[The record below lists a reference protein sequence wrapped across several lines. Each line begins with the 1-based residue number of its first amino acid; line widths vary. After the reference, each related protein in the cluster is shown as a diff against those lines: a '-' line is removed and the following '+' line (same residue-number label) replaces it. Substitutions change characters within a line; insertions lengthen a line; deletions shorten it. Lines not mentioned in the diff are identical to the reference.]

1 METRNAQSETAK
13 TVRKLCLLVV
23 GMFGFGFAL
32 VPLYDLL
39 CEVTGLGGRT
49 GGPYTYDPAVVEVD
63 RSRLVK
69 VNLLT
74 NTNDGHLP
82 PFELVAVL
90 SVVVAESQPW
100 GPGRREGAVALRFD
114 IPRVIVLVLVLG

>member
-1 METRNAQSETAK
+1 MHKSSK
-13 TVRKLCLLVV
+13 GIVWKLGLMVV

-49 GGPYTYDPAVVEVD
+49 GGPYAYDPAVVEVD

-74 NTNDGHLP
+74 NTNDGMP
-82 PFELVAVL
+82 GGSGPRWGACACILV
-90 SVVVAESQPW
+90 
-100 GPGRREGAVALRFD
+100 R
-114 IPRVIVLVLVLG
+114 PRT